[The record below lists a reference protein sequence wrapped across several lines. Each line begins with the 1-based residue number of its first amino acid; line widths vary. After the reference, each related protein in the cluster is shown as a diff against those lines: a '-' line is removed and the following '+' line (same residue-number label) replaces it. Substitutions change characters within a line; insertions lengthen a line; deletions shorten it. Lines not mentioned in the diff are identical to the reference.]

1 MEATNPI
8 KTVDARGTHISTH
21 LLYEVVEELT
31 TLKEGDT
38 LELIADD
45 FTALDT
51 DIRSWCGVTGHHLVD
66 SRPIGGGVRYVI
78 RKGDP
83 VPTAHRMAVV
93 VSSHRLEDLLS
104 PLGFAVAAALEDLEV
119 SIFFQGPA
127 VHVLEWGFTPQL
139 KGWRRA
145 FSPFARRKLERIG
158 HDHPHEKL
166 RQLRELGG
174 TIYACGPSL
183 EQFKIAESDLV
194 FEHVIIAEYATF
206 VGEMDGADISIYA

>member
-1 MEATNPI
+1 MAAQSPV
-8 KTVDARGTHISTH
+8 KKVDARGTHISTH
-21 LLYEVVEELT
+21 LLYEVVEELM
-31 TLKEGDT
+31 TLEEGET

-51 DIRSWCGVTGHHLVD
+51 DIRSWCGVTGHHLVE
-66 SRPIGGGVRYVI
+66 SQPIAGGVRYVI
-78 RKGDP
+78 RRGDP

-93 VSSHRLEDLLS
+93 VSSDRLEDLLS

-119 SIFFQGPA
+119 SLFFQGPG

-139 KGWRRA
+139 KGWRRV
-145 FSPFARRKLERIG
+145 FSTIARRNLERIG

-166 RQLRELGG
+166 RQIRELGG

-183 EQFKIAESDLV
+183 ERFKIAEDQLV
-194 FEHVIIAEYATF
+194 FEHVIVAEYPTF
-206 VGEMDGADISIYA
+206 IGEMDGADISIYA